1 VRFVKVETII
11 NGDDGGTWVNVE
23 AITAI
28 VDYKDRVLVVTP
40 SGTYRSDEQ
49 DAIDILSGMNMIVN
63 EETGIA
69 VSGLD
74 THLRAKAAER
84 GLA

>member
-1 VRFVKVETII
+1 MRFVKVETVI
-11 NGDDGGTWVNVE
+11 NGDDGGTWVNVD
-23 AITAI
+23 AITAV

-49 DAIDILSGMNMIVN
+49 DAIDILSGMDMIVN
-63 EETGIA
+63 EATGVA

-74 THLRAKAAER
+74 THMRARLAER
-84 GLA
+84 GME